1 MTDGRTSGW
10 MDIEWVGYGRVGRQ
24 ERKRKTVAENK
35 GRRDQRGGEES
46 MVVGSTGW
54 LVRRWMVGASK
65 EGESMADAYVYLFL
79 GIFILF
85 FLFFLP
91 CGERE
96 RVMLSRHDLF
106 FSFPS
111 GVMLLCS
118 GF

>member
-1 MTDGRTSGW
+1 
-10 MDIEWVGYGRVGRQ
+10 
-24 ERKRKTVAENK
+24 
-35 GRRDQRGGEES
+35 
-46 MVVGSTGW
+46 
-54 LVRRWMVGASK
+54 MVGASK

-106 FSFPS
+106 FLLSFRS
-111 GVMLLCS
+111 DAVVFWFLN
-118 GF
+118 